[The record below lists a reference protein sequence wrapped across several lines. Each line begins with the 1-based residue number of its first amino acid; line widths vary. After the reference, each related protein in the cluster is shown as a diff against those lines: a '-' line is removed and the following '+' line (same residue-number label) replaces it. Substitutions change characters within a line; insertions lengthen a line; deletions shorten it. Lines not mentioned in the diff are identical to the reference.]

1 MKTGAVEQVTP
12 KSVGIWI
19 RVSTEDQAHGESPA
33 HHEQR
38 ARFYAQAKGWT
49 VKEVYDLAGVSG
61 KSVMEHPEA
70 KRMLA
75 DIHKGHITGLIFS
88 KLARLARNTKDLLDF
103 SEIFHQ
109 CNADLIS
116 LQESIDTSTPAG
128 RLFYTM
134 IAAMAQWEREEIT
147 DRVRASIGIRAKLGK
162 PLNAS
167 APFGY
172 QWKDKKLVIDP
183 PEAAIRKRAYELY
196 LEHRRKGVVARIL
209 NEAGDRTSRNKKWSD
224 TAIQRIL
231 TCPSAKGFYRLAA
244 FKYTGDWKREE
255 KAADQW
261 GVVEVE
267 PIITEELWRK
277 VNEILQEQHRPQKR
291 PAKRPVHLFAG
302 LAVCACGGKMYV
314 PSNMPKYV
322 CSKCRNKI
330 PIIDLEGIFYDE
342 LKAYF
347 VAPERIAK
355 LLQEATNNTT
365 EKESVLVE
373 HQKKIQKVQEDIRRT
388 HELYLQGQIAVERF
402 GEFNKPFE
410 EQLQQLQGEAAKL
423 QADVDFA
430 KVKDLSAEEIVQEAE
445 NLYSRWPQ
453 LAVEDKRKIVE
464 SITEKI
470 VIGKE
475 GIDITLAYMPSS
487 EELANSQ
494 RGLTVMPTS

>member
-1 MKTGAVEQVTP
+1 
-12 KSVGIWI
+12 
-19 RVSTEDQAHGESPA
+19 
-33 HHEQR
+33 
-38 ARFYAQAKGWT
+38 
-49 VKEVYDLAGVSG
+49 
-61 KSVMEHPEA
+61 
-70 KRMLA
+70 
-75 DIHKGHITGLIFS
+75 
-88 KLARLARNTKDLLDF
+88 
-103 SEIFHQ
+103 
-109 CNADLIS
+109 
-116 LQESIDTSTPAG
+116 
-128 RLFYTM
+128 
-134 IAAMAQWEREEIT
+134 
-147 DRVRASIGIRAKLGK
+147 
-162 PLNAS
+162 
-167 APFGY
+167 
-172 QWKDKKLVIDP
+172 
-183 PEAAIRKRAYELY
+183 
-196 LEHRRKGVVARIL
+196 
-209 NEAGDRTSRNKKWSD
+209 
-224 TAIQRIL
+224 
-231 TCPSAKGFYRLAA
+231 
-244 FKYTGDWKREE
+244 
-255 KAADQW
+255 
-261 GVVEVE
+261 
-267 PIITEELWRK
+267 
-277 VNEILQEQHRPQKR
+277 
-291 PAKRPVHLFAG
+291 
-302 LAVCACGGKMYV
+302 MYV

-402 GEFNKPFE
+402 GEFNKPLE
-410 EQLQQLQGEAAKL
+410 EQLQQLQGEAARL

-430 KVKDLSAEEIVQEAE
+430 KVKDLSAEEIVREAE

-494 RGLTVMPTS
+494 RGLKAK